1 VHSLAKTVN
10 KLLDPEIKFWIKN
23 NIRFDA
29 KPDGQGLYLRFRNND
44 KYPVFFFRFKLA
56 GVENKI
62 LLGKSLVSH
71 WQPLGQK
78 ETSTVID

>member
-1 VHSLAKTVN
+1 MAKTVF
-10 KLLDPEIKFWIKN
+10 KLQDPEIKFWVKN

-29 KPDGQGLYLRFRNND
+29 KPDGDGLYLRFRNND

-62 LLGKSLVSH
+62 LLGKYPRLSLAAARLEKDTH
-71 WQPLGQK
+71 
-78 ETSTVID
+78 